1 MSKHNV
7 TYSPELLCAY
17 AEFTE
22 FAHMPIEIFAS
33 EFWNKGINNDYVAHG
48 EAQRSK
54 PYAES
59 VDPIVEHKKNMQ
71 RVAMHKV
78 STILKNKSHSQCKE
92 LMRDK
97 QLLSS
102 AVTHA
107 LINLPGC
114 PDPIKFLKQ
123 QGVQNPAQRHQEHC
137 EEILQSIS
145 AVWSDYKNKRIKSHN
160 PEKFR
165 RHFAK
170 NINNQEL
177 VSAYIDRKNSV
188 GKAMPA
194 LEPVRKSMPNLVK
207 TQVPSLRALDTRT
220 VEKAVSDMP
229 RLVPRVESDMPR
241 LVPRVE
247 SDMPRLVPRVES
259 DMPRLVPRVESDMPR
274 LVPRVESET
283 SSFKTKPIP
292 KLVPLNKP
300 VSAAMPGL
308 NRIPRESLNVYPS
321 KVSSNMPGLNSLKSS
336 KMPTLKP
343 VSQATPRL
351 IPINS
356 TRQQAIETRKS
367 KESAVGIEWLRD
379 YISKNVY
386 DIPTKDLVY
395 FCPSNRRVAAYQ
407 LPLKSMGAFTDRKK
421 YELVE
426 KHLFH
431 DPKQHKSINGRRFSD
446 INGNNTIEITQSGK
460 LSVSSGKPIELQS
473 HGSAEIAGVN
483 VRIFMHDDFITT

>member
-1 MSKHNV
+1 
-7 TYSPELLCAY
+7 
-17 AEFTE
+17 
-22 FAHMPIEIFAS
+22 
-33 EFWNKGINNDYVAHG
+33 
-48 EAQRSK
+48 
-54 PYAES
+54 
-59 VDPIVEHKKNMQ
+59 
-71 RVAMHKV
+71 
-78 STILKNKSHSQCKE
+78 
-92 LMRDK
+92 
-97 QLLSS
+97 
-102 AVTHA
+102 
-107 LINLPGC
+107 
-114 PDPIKFLKQ
+114 
-123 QGVQNPAQRHQEHC
+123 
-137 EEILQSIS
+137 
-145 AVWSDYKNKRIKSHN
+145 
-160 PEKFR
+160 
-165 RHFAK
+165 
-170 NINNQEL
+170 
-177 VSAYIDRKNSV
+177 
-188 GKAMPA
+188 
-194 LEPVRKSMPNLVK
+194 MPNLVK

-220 VEKAVSDMP
+220 VEKAVS
-229 RLVPRVESDMPR
+229 SDMPR

-367 KESAVGIEWLRD
+367 KESAVGIKWLRD

-395 FCPSNRRVAAYQ
+395 FCPRAAYQ

-431 DPKQHKSINGRRFSD
+431 DPKQYKSINGRRFSD